1 MKFQIDLLHPL
12 WLSRFRSTW
21 LLARQTS
28 DSMCWLLWLWWSF
41 ILFVWENE
49 GRNNCWMAF
58 LSCSSIF
65 FCLFRYWTN
74 EKTTKDQGRGGLASG
89 ATSVGGARH
98 LPSNYH
104 QLKRVC
110 RDRGLL
116 FDDPEFPTTA
126 RSLYTNKKPT
136 NLGGPITW
144 LRPHVILNL
153 IEHFFIFWKNK
164 NKTEIT

>member
-1 MKFQIDLLHPL
+1 
-12 WLSRFRSTW
+12 
-21 LLARQTS
+21 
-28 DSMCWLLWLWWSF
+28 
-41 ILFVWENE
+41 
-49 GRNNCWMAF
+49 MAF
-58 LSCSSIF
+58 SSSNFYFLF
-65 FCLFRYWTN
+65 FFLLFRYWTN

-126 RSLYTNKKPT
+126 RSLYTNKKPA

-144 LRPHVILNL
+144 LRPHVILN
-153 IEHFFIFWKNK
+153 
-164 NKTEIT
+164 